1 MANICDQNLYIVAST
16 DDDMRD
22 LLTVMAEN
30 FEKVTKIDLLA
41 SVSAFAGWREYA
53 RAMSAGSTNSK

>member
-1 MANICDQNLYIVAST
+1 
-16 DDDMRD
+16 MRD

-53 RAMSAGSTNSK
+53 RAMSAGSNNSK